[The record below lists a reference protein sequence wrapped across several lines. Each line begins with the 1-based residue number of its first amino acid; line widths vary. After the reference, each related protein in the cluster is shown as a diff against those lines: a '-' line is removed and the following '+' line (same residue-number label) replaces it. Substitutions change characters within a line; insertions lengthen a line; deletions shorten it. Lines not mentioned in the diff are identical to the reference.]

1 MGKRSGRCFCGRIYD
16 EKAAH
21 DFNGFVR
28 GEEMKLKIGI
38 VCYPTVGGSGV
49 VATELGK
56 LLAEKGHE
64 IHFISSSMPFRLNKV
79 YGNIYYHE
87 VSVNQY
93 SVFQYPPYDLALAS
107 KIAEVAKREKLDVL
121 HVHYAIPHA
130 VCAVLARQMVG
141 GDVKIVTTLHG
152 TDITVLGYDPSL
164 SDMIKFGIEQS
175 DVVTAVSNALV
186 KQTYELLDVQK
197 EIRTVYNFVDERVY
211 RKKNANHLK
220 EEYGIREEE
229 KVMIHVSNFRRVK
242 RVPDVVRAFSLIQ
255 KQIPAKLLL
264 VGDGP
269 EMTIVC
275 RLVKELGLTDYVRF
289 LGKQENL
296 EELYSISDVKL
307 LLSEKESF
315 GLVLLEA
322 MACGVPC
329 VGTNIGGIPEVI
341 EDGETGFL
349 CELGNIEEIAE
360 KTLRILNDEK
370 LHAYMAEQAL
380 RAVYEKFHSQ
390 QIVKQYEDIY
400 FSLVK
405 GVVR

>member
-1 MGKRSGRCFCGRIYD
+1 
-16 EKAAH
+16 
-21 DFNGFVR
+21 
-28 GEEMKLKIGI
+28 MKLKIGI

-107 KIAEVAKREKLDVL
+107 KIAEVAKREQLDVL
-121 HVHYAIPHA
+121 HAHYAVPHA

-141 GDVKIVTTLHG
+141 GKLNIVTTLHG

-186 KQTYELLDVQK
+186 RQTYELLDVQK
-197 EIRTVYNFVDERVY
+197 PIQTVYNFVDERVY
-211 RKKNANHLK
+211 HRKEVGYLK
-220 EEYGIREEE
+220 KEYGIQENE
-229 KVMIHVSNFRRVK
+229 KVIIHVSNFRKVK
-242 RVPDVVRAFSLIQ
+242 RVPDVVRAFSLIR
-255 KQIPAKLLL
+255 KQLPAKLLL

-269 EMTIVC
+269 EMTVVSH
-275 RLVKELGLTDYVRF
+275 LVEELGLNDDVRF
-289 LGKQENL
+289 LGKQDRL

-329 VGTNIGGIPEVI
+329 VGTTIGGIPEVI
-341 EDGETGFL
+341 EDGRTGFL
-349 CELGNIEEIAE
+349 CGLGNVEEAAE
-360 KTLRILNDEK
+360 KTLRILTDPQ
-370 LHAYMAEQAL
+370 LHTYMAKQAVQT
-380 RAVYEKFHSQ
+380 VYQKFHSRE
-390 QIVKQYEDIY
+390 IVQQYEDIY
-400 FSLVK
+400 VSLAK
-405 GVVR
+405 R

>member
-1 MGKRSGRCFCGRIYD
+1 
-16 EKAAH
+16 
-21 DFNGFVR
+21 
-28 GEEMKLKIGI
+28 MKLKIGI

-64 IHFISSSMPFRLNKV
+64 IHFISSSMPFRLNKI

-93 SVFQYPPYDLALAS
+93 SVFQYPPYDLALAN
-107 KIAEVAKREKLDVL
+107 KIAEVAKREQLDVL
-121 HVHYAIPHA
+121 HAHYAVPHA

-141 GDVKIVTTLHG
+141 GKLKIVTTLHG

-186 KQTYELLDVQK
+186 RQTYELLDVQK
-197 EIRTVYNFVDERVY
+197 PIQTIYNFVDERVY
-211 RKKNANHLK
+211 CRKDVSYLK
-220 EEYGIREEE
+220 KEYGIGENE
-229 KVMIHVSNFRRVK
+229 KVIIHVSNFRKVK
-242 RVPDVVRAFSLIQ
+242 RVPEVVRAFSLIR
-255 KQIPAKLLL
+255 KQLPAKLLL

-269 EMTIVC
+269 EMPVVS
-275 RLVKELGLTDYVRF
+275 RLVEELGLNEDVRF
-289 LGKQENL
+289 LGKQDRL
-296 EELYSISDVKL
+296 DELYSISDVKL

-329 VGTNIGGIPEVI
+329 IGTTIGGIPEVI

-349 CELGNIEEIAE
+349 CELGNVEEVAE
-360 KTLRILNDEK
+360 KAMQILTDPH
-370 LHAYMAEQAL
+370 LHTYMAKQAVQT
-380 RAVYEKFHSQ
+380 VYKKFHSRE
-390 QIVKQYEDIY
+390 IVGQYEDIY
-400 FSLVK
+400 VLLAK
-405 GVVR
+405 R

>member
-1 MGKRSGRCFCGRIYD
+1 
-16 EKAAH
+16 
-21 DFNGFVR
+21 
-28 GEEMKLKIGI
+28 MKLKIGI

-87 VSVNQY
+87 VGVNQY

-107 KIAEVAKREKLDVL
+107 KIAEVTKREQLDVL
-121 HVHYAIPHA
+121 HAHYAVPHA
-130 VCAVLARQMVG
+130 VCAVLAKQMVG
-141 GDVKIVTTLHG
+141 GKLKIVTTLHG

-197 EIRTVYNFVDERVY
+197 PIQTVYNFVDERVY
-211 RKKNANHLK
+211 HKKNANHLK
-220 EEYGIREEE
+220 KEYGIDENE
-229 KVMIHVSNFRRVK
+229 KVIIHVSNFRKVK
-242 RVPDVVRAFSLIQ
+242 RVPDVVRAFSLVR
-255 KQIPAKLLL
+255 KHLPAKLLL

-269 EMTIVC
+269 EMTVVS
-275 RLVKELGLTDYVRF
+275 RLVTELGLSDDVRF
-289 LGKQENL
+289 LGKQDKL
-296 EELYSISDVKL
+296 DELYSISDVKM

-329 VGTNIGGIPEVI
+329 IGTTIGGIPEVI
-341 EDGETGFL
+341 EDGKTGFL
-349 CELGNIEEIAE
+349 CELGNVEEVAN
-360 KTLRILNDEK
+360 KALRILTDK
-370 LHAYMAEQAL
+370 HLHMYMAKQAVQT
-380 RAVYEKFHSQ
+380 VYQKFYSG
-390 QIVKQYEDIY
+390 QIVEQYEDIY

-405 GVVR
+405 R